1 MKSKKPNKKL
11 SFSKTT
17 IVSLGNKEQRAVKGG
32 YYYTEMWGDCYTW
45 HPVCFTK
52 PVYKCL
58 PFTSPEICA

>member
-1 MKSKKPNKKL
+1 
-11 SFSKTT
+11 
-17 IVSLGNKEQRAVKGG
+17 
-32 YYYTEMWGDCYTW
+32 MWGDCYTW